1 MNLKEKI
8 LGDFKNAFKE
18 KKETEVSVFKILQA
32 EIRNTEIAKRT
43 KLAKAGDSNAE
54 AASVLTDEE
63 IMQVVSREI
72 KKRRDSAEMYKKGN
86 RPELAEKEEKEI
98 DVLLLYLPEQ
108 LSESEIKNL
117 AQKAIEQ
124 SGAKTVQEI
133 SKVMGI
139 LSPQTKGK
147 ADGALVNKIVRELL
161 N

>member
-54 AASVLTDEE
+54 AASVLIDEE

-98 DVLLLYLPEQ
+98 DILLLYLPEQ

-133 SKVMGI
+133 GKVMGI